1 MSNLRIGIAVLA
13 VCLMLPTGLLA
24 DSFAGGG
31 QGEGDGDGLSKTEKM
46 NMKQMRAQADQVVN
60 EMKAML
66 RDVFDLLEEAQQ
78 KKDVVKINCLR
89 EKVTAI
95 KGLLRI
101 SEQSAVNLQQKYAEK
116 DEEGVQHEFVKV
128 TIAKQKVEQLH
139 AEAQTC
145 AGEGAQYAGETETD
159 TEEPEE
165 LEDFNEEEDSG
176 GGTEE
181 EPPAYD
187 RPQQSSPF

>member
-1 MSNLRIGIAVLA
+1 MRFLQNTIACLA
-13 VCLMLPTGLLA
+13 VVLMLPGMALAQGGGLA
-24 DSFAGGG
+24 DT
-31 QGEGDGDGLSKTEKM
+31 DKM
-46 NMKQMRAQADQVVN
+46 GMKQMRSQSEQVVN
-60 EMKAML
+60 EMKTML

-89 EKVTAI
+89 EKVTAM

-101 SEQSAVNLQQKYAEK
+101 AEQSAANLGQKAAES

-139 AEAQTC
+139 SEAQTC
-145 AGEGAQYAGETETD
+145 AGEGAQYSGETESQTD
-159 TEEPEE
+159 GNED
-165 LEDFNEEEDSG
+165 LEDFNEEEDAG

-187 RPQQSSPF
+187 KPQQSSPY